1 VTITMPLLPVTLA
14 CGPYDRTEALRT
26 GLIQPEGID
35 LTFVAIQSPPELF
48 ARMLTTE
55 AFDVSEMSMAH
66 ALIHRGKGD
75 FPFVALP
82 VFPSRMFRHGYIFV
96 NTRAGIRGP
105 KDLEGRRIGVPE
117 YSQTAAVWIR
127 GLLQHEYGV
136 DLGTLTW
143 ISGGVNAPGRP
154 DTLVNWPD
162 GLTITKINDR
172 ALNDLL
178 VEGEI
183 DALIGAR
190 RPAALGNDARVAR
203 LFPDYRSLERAYYRK
218 TKIFPI
224 MHTVVVREAFY
235 REHRWI
241 AESLYKAFTAAK
253 AWCLEQMR
261 FSSSLR
267 YTLPWL
273 HAELEEMSEVFGS
286 DPWPYGLEANRHVL
300 GTLVGYLVEQRLL
313 AREIPLE
320 DLFVPLTLLGE

>member
-1 VTITMPLLPVTLA
+1 VTLLPVTLA

-26 GLIQPEGID
+26 GLIRPEGIA
-35 LTFVAIQSPPELF
+35 LTYVPIQSPPELF
-48 ARMLTTE
+48 ARMLTGE
-55 AFDVSEMSMAH
+55 AFHASEMSMAH

-96 NTRAGIRGP
+96 NTRAGIREP

-136 DLGTLTW
+136 DLSTLTW
-143 ISGGVNAPGRP
+143 VSGGVNAPGRP
-154 DTLVNWPD
+154 DTLVNWPE
-162 GLTITKINDR
+162 GVAITKTNDR

-178 VEGEI
+178 VEGRI

-190 RPAALGNDARVAR
+190 RPAALGKDSRVAR

-218 TKIFPI
+218 TKLFPV
-224 MHTVVVREAFY
+224 MHTVVIREAFY

-241 AESLYKAFTAAK
+241 AESLYKAFAAAK

-267 YTLPWL
+267 YTLPWM
-273 HAELEEMSEVFGS
+273 HAELEELAEIFGD

-300 GTLVGYLVEQRLL
+300 TTLVQYLVEQRLL
-313 AREIPLE
+313 ARPLPLE
-320 DLFVPLTLLGE
+320 DLFVSLTLLGE